1 MSKWT
6 KFGKHHES
14 YKHDDKDRE
23 NDRKDERG
31 RDKGRK

>member
-14 YKHDDKDRE
+14 YKHDKHRE

>member
-14 YKHDDKDRE
+14 YKRDDKHRD
-23 NDRKDERG
+23 NDKRDGGRKG
-31 RDKGRK
+31 RDCK